1 MVRNEVMD
9 IFLNEN
15 MLNTDI
21 EHRDE
26 SNESDCSWKNGTTEL
41 HNFRL
46 SKIIISILAIS
57 LSRFLLG
64 VENFPSTFSISPN
77 LNPISILHRM
87 HFVLVRQEKRK
98 YDFQEAII
106 FISIT
111 LSECRC

>member
-46 SKIIISILAIS
+46 SKIIILILAIS

-87 HFVLVRQEKRK
+87 HLTYLSGKKKENTIFKKR
-98 YDFQEAII
+98 
-106 FISIT
+106 
-111 LSECRC
+111 

>member
-9 IFLNEN
+9 ILLNEN

-26 SNESDCSWKNGTTEL
+26 SNESLIVREKMELLNSAL

-46 SKIIISILAIS
+46 SKIIILILAIS

-87 HFVLVRQEKRK
+87 HLTYLSGKKKENTIFKKR
-98 YDFQEAII
+98 
-106 FISIT
+106 
-111 LSECRC
+111 